1 MKKVYVLMGGCID
14 DKHVIG
20 VFSSEKKANEAKAW
34 LIKNDTYYRQE
45 PDDLGVDTYELN
57 GERVD

>member
-14 DKHVIG
+14 DKHVVG

-34 LIKNDTYYRQE
+34 LINNDTYYRQE
-45 PDDLGVDTYELN
+45 PDDLEVDTYELN